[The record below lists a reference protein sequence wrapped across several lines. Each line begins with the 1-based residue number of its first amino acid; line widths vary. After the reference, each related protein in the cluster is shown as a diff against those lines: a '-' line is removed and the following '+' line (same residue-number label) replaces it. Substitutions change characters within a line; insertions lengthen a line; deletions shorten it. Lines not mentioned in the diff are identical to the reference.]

1 MKLLKRLFRGNRAQG
16 YPGKGLRG
24 KPAPGK
30 VARVDP
36 GSCAGCG
43 KCTGICYYRV
53 IRIRRNGKTR
63 VGKGCSGCAACF
75 RICSSGAIR
84 MVENN

>member
-1 MKLLKRLFRGNRAQG
+1 MKLLDRLFRRNRAEG
-16 YPGKGLRG
+16 YPGKGLLG

-30 VARVDP
+30 VAGVSP
-36 GSCAGCG
+36 ETCIGCG
-43 KCTGICYYRV
+43 ECSVICFYKV
-53 IRIRRNGKTR
+53 IRVRRNGKAR